1 MLDLSTLKEIKLFT
15 VSFVVGYGVLQ
26 RKINGCSWRADSLKR
41 VTAALLFQTDSIPQ
55 RKAAVLRPNDR
66 LM

>member
-1 MLDLSTLKEIKLFT
+1 MLDLRALKEIKRFS
-15 VSFVVGYGVLQ
+15 VSFVLSYRVLQ
-26 RKINGCSWRADSLKR
+26 QKINVCSWRADSLKR

-55 RKAAVLRPNDR
+55 RKAALLRPNDR